1 MRYFELEVSDLGW
14 LTVDALEDNKISRDE
29 IRAIRAKWESVRAR
43 LDKLNIKFLAAKAK
57 NGGQK

>member
-1 MRYFELEVSDLGW
+1 MRYFELEVSDLGR

-29 IRAIRAKWESVRAR
+29 IRAIRAKWESVWAR
-43 LDKLNIKFLAAKAK
+43 LEKLNIKFLAAKAK

>member
-1 MRYFELEVSDLGW
+1 MRYFELEVSDLGR

-43 LDKLNIKFLAAKAK
+43 LEKLNIKFLAAKAK